1 MGGGR
6 SGGGP
11 MIGDRA
17 PGGGPTG
24 GGPTGGGPTG
34 GGPTGGGPTGGG
46 PTGGGPTGLATTA
59 ASGEPHAW
67 QNELPSGFCVPHRA
81 HVSAIYF
88 FALDAGVT
96 GSARGLR
103 LRRTAPG
110 TALSAMPQLGQKPEA
125 TICMWQLG
133 HTVSAN
139 PICAA
144 SSSSE

>member
-17 PGGGPTG
+17 P
-24 GGPTGGGPTG
+24 
-34 GGPTGGGPTGGG
+34 GGGPTGGG

-88 FALDAGVT
+88 VFAFETAVAT
-96 GSARGLR
+96 AGSARGLR
-103 LRRTAPG
+103 LRRTEPG
-110 TALSAMPQLGQKPEA
+110 TALRAMPQFGQKPDA
-125 TICMWQLG
+125 TMCMWQFG

-139 PICAA
+139 PMCAA